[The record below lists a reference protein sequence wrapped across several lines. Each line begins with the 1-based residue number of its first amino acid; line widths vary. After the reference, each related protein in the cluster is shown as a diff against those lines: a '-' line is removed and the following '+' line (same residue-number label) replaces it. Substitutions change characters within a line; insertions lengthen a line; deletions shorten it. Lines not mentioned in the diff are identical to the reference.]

1 MPYSCC
7 CTVRRQG
14 RARRGAARTAPLFAL
29 REVRLLCA
37 AATYLDKAP
46 PTHPLESVWPIATAQ
61 PIHVRPTI
69 TSVVVQ
75 VCNLPAGHTLFWLN
89 GSRWAAVSGQV
100 YNASTGCITAIL
112 TGISVL
118 SVTQLAGTPFA
129 VVMLPPPTVTSLVG
143 PAAPVAVR
151 TAATATIGFADDSG
165 ADAGPYTV
173 AVWDKAS
180 GQVVYDTQPGA
191 ANGADPVTA
200 LTGGAVQIHRR

>member
-1 MPYSCC
+1 MRRRHVS
-7 CTVRRQG
+7 RQG
-14 RARRGAARTAPLFAL
+14 AADPPAGIGLAYRNRTTYSRATD
-29 REVRLLCA
+29 
-37 AATYLDKAP
+37 Y
-46 PTHPLESVWPIATAQ
+46 
-61 PIHVRPTI
+61 HVRGRAGLQSAGRAY
-69 TSVVVQ
+69 SVLAQRQQ
-75 VCNLPAGHTLFWLN
+75 VGGCLRPGH
-89 GSRWAAVSGQV
+89 
-100 YNASTGCITAIL
+100 NASTGCITAIL

-180 GQVVYDTQPGA
+180 GQVVYDTQSGA